1 MKSDNAI
8 WISPDG
14 KKIVYATFNDSQV
27 QSVQWKLYGDGR
39 DANVNPYPT
48 EAFMRYPKVCT
59 KYGILNTSCIF
70 YPMRPAKYS
79 IRNNPKF
86 LLQKD
91 YLSELH
97 WTDISCFFL
106 YKTGDLAQIN
116 FVLRMI
122 KGTFEV
128 KSLHVDTFL
137 V

>member
-59 KYGILNTSCIF
+59 KYVIPN
-70 YPMRPAKYS
+70 A
-79 IRNNPKF
+79 
-86 LLQKD
+86 
-91 YLSELH
+91 
-97 WTDISCFFL
+97 FFL
-106 YKTGDLAQIN
+106 SYETCKIID
-116 FVLRMI
+116 
-122 KGTFEV
+122 KGTFYSEDV
-128 KSLHVDTFL
+128 GEMVIMQMPFM
-137 V
+137 

>member
-59 KYGILNTSCIF
+59 GNALAWVQRVHK
-70 YPMRPAKYS
+70 PAD
-79 IRNNPKF
+79 
-86 LLQKD
+86 L
-91 YLSELH
+91 
-97 WTDISCFFL
+97 WDI
-106 YKTGDLAQIN
+106 
-116 FVLRMI
+116 
-122 KGTFEV
+122 TFC
-128 KSLHVDTFL
+128 TR
-137 V
+137 

>member
-59 KYGILNTSCIF
+59 KYVWHV
-70 YPMRPAKYS
+70 KY
-79 IRNNPKF
+79 
-86 LLQKD
+86 LM
-91 YLSELH
+91 H
-97 WTDISCFFL
+97 FFL
-106 YKTGDLAQIN
+106 SYETCKIID
-116 FVLRMI
+116 
-122 KGTFEV
+122 KGTFYSEDV
-128 KSLHVDTFL
+128 GEMVIIPFM
-137 V
+137 

>member
-59 KYGILNTSCIF
+59 LFSNKCS
-70 YPMRPAKYS
+70 
-79 IRNNPKF
+79 F
-86 LLQKD
+86 LSYETCKIID
-91 YLSELH
+91 
-97 WTDISCFFL
+97 
-106 YKTGDLAQIN
+106 
-116 FVLRMI
+116 
-122 KGTFEV
+122 KGTFYSEV
-128 KSLHVDTFL
+128 VGEMVTIPFMWTKYFQFMAWMVDEMLIFSFFCISRINL
-137 V
+137 LKAGSNMYQGYNQ